1 MIEIYIDIEL
11 DETTSFGDIRTGA
24 VGDVG
29 GGVALGGE
37 GEGKGGIDLEAKGWI
52 ISIFDKQADAL
63 RALLQHLFE
72 ASAAVNGWGL

>member
-1 MIEIYIDIEL
+1 MKRRG
-11 DETTSFGDIRTGA
+11 FGHTGA

-72 ASAAVNGWGL
+72 ASAAVNGWGLGFTTHKGQACC